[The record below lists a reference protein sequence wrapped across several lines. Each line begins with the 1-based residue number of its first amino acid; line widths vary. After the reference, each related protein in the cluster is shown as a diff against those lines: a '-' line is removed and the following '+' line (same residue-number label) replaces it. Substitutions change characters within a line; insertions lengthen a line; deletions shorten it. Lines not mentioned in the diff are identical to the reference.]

1 MKRLLLFSAALSSML
16 FAKIVNYDLALKEA
30 LQNNMELKAKK
41 LNIDKAQADSEKAQ
55 AYDWGKA
62 WIAEDIS
69 RSNNALYVFGF
80 KLESREAAFKDFG
93 LAEYNPRASNA
104 LQKEPKDLNHPE
116 ARTNFK
122 TKLVYEVPIFTG
134 YKIQFAQEMAK
145 LQVKANEYKYMN
157 DKNKLA
163 VEVLKA
169 YNGAVAAKAFI
180 IALEKAK
187 ETTINFVKMTNNF
200 YKVGM
205 ATQVDVLQARKRD
218 SEVDAMIVEAKAKYA
233 LALAYLRFLTG
244 DNLISDVGNFK
255 VVIPPNLSLVQLKDI
270 ALRYRNDL
278 KWMKANVD
286 TMKKKVKMDESVT
299 YPTVGAHLEYGWD
312 DKKLTISSGKD
323 YFLVAVGLKYI
334 FYDNS
339 IGADIKKSK
348 VEALQTSYYY
358 EQMKRGIAL
367 QVEQKY
373 LELKA
378 KSAIL
383 RNKRVNLD
391 LALQILRKYQIM
403 YKEGMVNMTILLMK
417 ESEVRKARAEL
428 IKAKYDE
435 ALAAAELKQA
445 LGDLIKENK

>member
-1 MKRLLLFSAALSSML
+1 
-16 FAKIVNYDLALKEA
+16 
-30 LQNNMELKAKK
+30 
-41 LNIDKAQADSEKAQ
+41 
-55 AYDWGKA
+55 
-62 WIAEDIS
+62 
-69 RSNNALYVFGF
+69 
-80 KLESREAAFKDFG
+80 
-93 LAEYNPRASNA
+93 
-104 LQKEPKDLNHPE
+104 
-116 ARTNFK
+116 
-122 TKLVYEVPIFTG
+122 
-134 YKIQFAQEMAK
+134 MAK
-145 LQVKANEYKYMN
+145 LQVKANAYKYMN